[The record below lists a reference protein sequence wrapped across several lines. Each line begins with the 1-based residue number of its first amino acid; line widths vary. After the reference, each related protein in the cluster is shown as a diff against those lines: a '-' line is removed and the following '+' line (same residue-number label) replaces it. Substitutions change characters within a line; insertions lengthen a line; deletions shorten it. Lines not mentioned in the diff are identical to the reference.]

1 MNQTCVVNKPVYGTC
16 ARLRLRCVMVLGACM
31 LLCGCDAWQ
40 RACSWV
46 RAKTGG
52 TALPAA
58 STTTGS
64 PPAAVVVPS
73 LASLNARAATGV
85 VLKVES
91 VAQFATLALTN
102 DLPVMV
108 VFHADQSAP
117 SAAMNEVMADYA
129 RVATGKVLVL
139 GADLTR
145 PELRQLEVQ
154 YVVRQTPTVVFLR
167 NGREEHRLVGS
178 MTVDRFESEV
188 ERWLPVTPR
197 K

>member
-1 MNQTCVVNKPVYGTC
+1 
-16 ARLRLRCVMVLGACM
+16 
-31 LLCGCDAWQ
+31 
-40 RACSWV
+40 
-46 RAKTGG
+46 
-52 TALPAA
+52 
-58 STTTGS
+58 
-64 PPAAVVVPS
+64 
-73 LASLNARAATGV
+73 
-85 VLKVES
+85 
-91 VAQFATLALTN
+91 
-102 DLPVMV
+102 V

-154 YVVRQTPTVVFLR
+154 YVIRQTPTVVFLR

-178 MTVDRFESEV
+178 MTIDRFESEV

>member
-1 MNQTCVVNKPVYGTC
+1 
-16 ARLRLRCVMVLGACM
+16 
-31 LLCGCDAWQ
+31 
-40 RACSWV
+40 
-46 RAKTGG
+46 
-52 TALPAA
+52 
-58 STTTGS
+58 
-64 PPAAVVVPS
+64 VVVPS

-91 VAQFATLALTN
+91 VAQFAALALTN

-154 YVVRQTPTVVFLR
+154 YVIRQTPTVVFLR

-178 MTVDRFESEV
+178 MTIDRFESEV